1 MSVRSTPKPTTLAS
15 PAAPIQFREDFVHST
30 AALAASHDESV
41 RNILSR
47 LDMLQSKVSASDEE
61 PAARPRATPKSFP
74 SKTPTPTL
82 AADASP
88 ANLHSRISNLETIHQ
103 DHLAR
108 LGAQLNAVE
117 DQLSRNGENN
127 PVIHEI
133 SSKFG
138 QIESHVRQQSK
149 LSDRLNNLESQF
161 ASIRSSSSSSST
173 RNPSPTKLHARI
185 NSLESEIASLR
196 ASTEPHPDQERLLR
210 KINARLDEIE
220 TKRAGRSTL
229 GSRAD
234 EPLRTAPRSSPGVAA
249 DRQQYLAA
257 RIDKLK
263 ELRSRYE

>member
-1 MSVRSTPKPTTLAS
+1 MSVRSTPKPTTLAA
-15 PAAPIQFREDFVHST
+15 PATPIQFRDDFVHST

-47 LDMLQSKVSASDEE
+47 LDMLQSKVAAADEE
-61 PAARPRATPKSFP
+61 PAARPRATPKSIP

-82 AADASP
+82 AADATPS
-88 ANLHSRISNLETIHQ
+88 NLTSRISNLETIHQ
-103 DHLAR
+103 DHLTR

-117 DQLSRNGENN
+117 DQLARNGENN

-133 SSKFG
+133 SSKFA
-138 QIESHVRQQSK
+138 QIESHVRKQSQ
-149 LSDRLNNLESQF
+149 LNDRLSNLESQF
-161 ASIRSSSSSSST
+161 ATLNSSSST
-173 RNPSPTKLHARI
+173 RTPSPTKLHARI
-185 NSLESEIASLR
+185 NSLESEVASLR
-196 ASTEPHPDQERLLR
+196 SSTEPHPDQERLLR

-220 TKRAGRSTL
+220 TKRAGKTTL

-234 EPLRTAPRSSPGVAA
+234 EPLRTATRSTPGVAA

-263 ELRSRYE
+263 ELLSRYE